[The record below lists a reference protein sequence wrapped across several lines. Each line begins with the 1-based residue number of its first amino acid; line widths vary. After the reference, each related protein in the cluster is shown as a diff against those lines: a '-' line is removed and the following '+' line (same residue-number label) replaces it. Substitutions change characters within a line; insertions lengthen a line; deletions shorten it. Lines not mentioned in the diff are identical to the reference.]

1 MPFLQSLSNFF
12 AGNPGANASSSRGAN
27 RRSVMNSTMDAFSL
41 PTAQGGSRYGNGTG
55 YGEGGLPTDS
65 ASSSPGPSRRGS
77 TAQGLYPPSKDSFAG
92 SPNYFPP
99 PTHTFHRLR
108 NALVNSFPELLE
120 TLNGPANPHLLADF
134 EAELGC
140 SLPRAVR
147 ESLLAVDG
155 QDLEASSNISGS
167 GGLFFGL
174 HFLPLEEIMREW
186 SFWRQAELDPMA
198 GNNAAVLAT
207 MASVPPNWIKKLYA
221 CRGWIPLLSDRT
233 GNYVGIDLDPG
244 SGGSWGQVIVF
255 GRDFDRKCVLWKGD
269 GEGGWGKWLASF
281 VEELESGE
289 GWEVEKSNSSD
300 DEDDIGYGSYNG
312 GGSYGEAGKGLRLA
326 GEYRGWNVLEAWW
339 DKSVRKWESLGMGLD
354 VEDIEKG
361 MEEARALAGYHDTP
375 GTGKGKGKAIEG
387 LGIGMR
393 VGENAAQVE
402 IPVLASPSIPAA
414 PGTPVPH
421 DSDVLLPPSS
431 PDQPPIPKI
440 RHPIPS
446 AIRIITPIAPAND
459 HPLKA
464 TTSASGYLSPPSRS
478 PPRYRRK
485 EPLPVPSPIDLPT
498 RADVQAMSA
507 IAQAEK
513 SGLRG
518 GWVMSLDTSAGN
530 ASRRSSRISPNSN
543 SEAEMVDIDL
553 EGGKLERIG
562 SPRMSDAEM
571 ERQREEEKLAL
582 AGLEHRRSP
591 VLMQPSRTPS
601 PLSREASLDGNNK
614 PNIAD
619 TSNIYNQYDH
629 NDQTPKA
636 FPRSSETLVSVPQSV
651 IAATQSIRL
660 PPRAANNSELNI
672 RTFVNEDERDRP
684 LIRNAGGTSSKV
696 TATRPGRKQR
706 ELSVISTTSQDE
718 LLLER
723 RSNSPSPSVMTT
735 TSANGDMAQ
744 SPITISMSRS
754 NSENEGRLASPI
766 VTSDSGRGSSIGAG
780 FRRVDRP
787 LEEDMEEISLDP
799 PSGAVRV

>member
-1 MPFLQSLSNFF
+1 MPFLQSISNFF
-12 AGNPGANASSSRGAN
+12 GGQSGTNGSSSRGAN

-41 PTAQGGSRYGNGTG
+41 PTARYANGPG
-55 YGEGGLPTDS
+55 YGDGGLPPDS
-65 ASSSPGPSRRGS
+65 AASSPGPSRRGS
-77 TAQGLYPPSKDSFAG
+77 IVYPPKDAFAG

-108 NALVNSFPELLE
+108 NALVDSFPELLE
-120 TLNGPANPHLLADF
+120 TLNGPANPHLLAAF

-155 QDLEASSNISGS
+155 QDLEACANISGS
-167 GGLFFGL
+167 GGLFMGL

-186 SFWRQAELDPMA
+186 AFWRQAEHDPMA

-233 GNYVGIDLDPG
+233 GNYVGVDLDPG
-244 SGGSWGQVIVF
+244 AGGSWGQVIVF
-255 GRDFDRKCVLWKGD
+255 GRDFDRKCVLWRGD

-289 GWEVEKSNSSD
+289 GWEADKTNNTSD
-300 DEDDIGYGSYNG
+300 EEEDIGYGSYNG
-312 GGSYGEAGKGLRLA
+312 GGSFGESGRGLRLG
-326 GEYRGWNVLEAWW
+326 GEYRGWTVLEAWW
-339 DKSVRKWESLGMGLD
+339 DKSVRKWESLGLGLD

-361 MEEARALAGYHDTP
+361 LEEARVLAGYSNEP
-375 GTGKGKGKAIEG
+375 EGKGKGKAVEG

-393 VGENAAQVE
+393 VGESAAQVE
-402 IPVLASPSIPAA
+402 IPVLGSPSIPAG

-421 DSDVLLPPSS
+421 DSDVLLPPAS
-431 PDQPPIPKI
+431 PEQPPIPKI
-440 RHPIPS
+440 RHPAPS
-446 AIRIITPIAPAND
+446 PVRVITPATD

-464 TTSASGYLSPPSRS
+464 STSASGYLSPPSRS
-478 PPRYRRK
+478 PPRSRRK

-498 RADVQAMSA
+498 RADVQAMAA

-518 GWVMSLDTSAGN
+518 GWVMNLDVSAGN
-530 ASRRSSRISPNSN
+530 ASRRASRVSAGD
-543 SEAEMVDIDL
+543 AEMVNIDL
-553 EGGKLERIG
+553 EGGRAEKFG

-591 VLMQPSRTPS
+591 VLIQPSRTPS
-601 PLSREASLDGNNK
+601 PLSRESSFDETPSTTG
-614 PNIAD
+614 
-619 TSNIYNQYDH
+619 SE
-629 NDQTPKA
+629 QTPRA
-636 FPRSSETLVSVPQSV
+636 TSRGPGSEGLISVPPSV
-651 IAATQSIRL
+651 IAATQSIRP

-684 LIRNAGGTSSKV
+684 VIRGSNS
-696 TATRPGRKQR
+696 RPGRKER
-706 ELSVISTTSQDE
+706 ESSVVSMTSQDE
-718 LLLER
+718 LLER
-723 RSNSPSPSVMTT
+723 ATTRSPSPSFTGEI
-735 TSANGDMAQ
+735 AH
-744 SPITISMSRS
+744 SPTAITMSRS
-754 NSENEGRLASPI
+754 NSEQEERLASPL
-766 VTSDSGRGSSIGAG
+766 VTAG
-780 FRRVDRP
+780 LRKGEKPV
-787 LEEDMEEISLDP
+787 EEELEEISL
-799 PSGAVRV
+799 GA

>member
-1 MPFLQSLSNFF
+1 MPFLQSISNFF
-12 AGNPGANASSSRGAN
+12 GGQSGTNGSSSRGAN

-41 PTAQGGSRYGNGTG
+41 PTA
-55 YGEGGLPTDS
+55 S
-65 ASSSPGPSRRGS
+65 AASSPGPSRRGS
-77 TAQGLYPPSKDSFAG
+77 SVYPPKDAFAG

-108 NALVNSFPELLE
+108 NALVDSFPELLE
-120 TLNGPANPHLLADF
+120 TLNGPANPHLLAAF

-155 QDLEASSNISGS
+155 QDLEACANISGS
-167 GGLFFGL
+167 GGLFMGL

-186 SFWRQAELDPMA
+186 AFWRQAEHDPMA

-233 GNYVGIDLDPG
+233 GNYVGVDLDPG
-244 SGGSWGQVIVF
+244 AGGSWGQVIVF
-255 GRDFDRKCVLWKGD
+255 GRDFDRKCVLWRGD

-289 GWEVEKSNSSD
+289 GWEADKTNNTSD
-300 DEDDIGYGSYNG
+300 EEEDIGYGSYNG
-312 GGSYGEAGKGLRLA
+312 GGSFGESGRGLRLG

-339 DKSVRKWESLGMGLD
+339 DKSVRKWESLGLGLD

-361 MEEARALAGYHDTP
+361 LEEARVLAGYANEP
-375 GTGKGKGKAIEG
+375 EGKGKGKAMEG

-393 VGENAAQVE
+393 VGESAAQVE
-402 IPVLASPSIPAA
+402 IPVLGSPSIPAG

-421 DSDVLLPPSS
+421 DSDVLLPPAS
-431 PDQPPIPKI
+431 PEQPPIPKI
-440 RHPIPS
+440 RHPAPS
-446 AIRIITPIAPAND
+446 PVRVITPATD

-464 TTSASGYLSPPSRS
+464 PTSASGYLSPPSRS
-478 PPRYRRK
+478 PPRSRRK

-498 RADVQAMSA
+498 RADVQAMAA

-518 GWVMSLDTSAGN
+518 GWVMNLDVSAGN
-530 ASRRSSRISPNSN
+530 ASRRASRVSAD
-543 SEAEMVDIDL
+543 EAEMVNIDL
-553 EGGKLERIG
+553 EGGRAEKFG

-571 ERQREEEKLAL
+571 ERQREEEKLAM

-601 PLSREASLDGNNK
+601 PLSRESSFDE
-614 PNIAD
+614 
-619 TSNIYNQYDH
+619 TSSITGSE
-629 NDQTPKA
+629 QTPRA
-636 FPRSSETLVSVPQSV
+636 TSRGPGSEGLISVPPSV
-651 IAATQSIRL
+651 IAATQSIRP

-672 RTFVNEDERDRP
+672 RTFINEDERDRP
-684 LIRNAGGTSSKV
+684 VIRGSNS
-696 TATRPGRKQR
+696 RPGRKER
-706 ELSVISTTSQDE
+706 ESSVVSMTSQDE
-718 LLLER
+718 LLER
-723 RSNSPSPSVMTT
+723 ATTRSPSPSF
-735 TSANGDMAQ
+735 TSEIAH
-744 SPITISMSRS
+744 SPTAITMSRS
-754 NSENEGRLASPI
+754 NSEQEERLASPL
-766 VTSDSGRGSSIGAG
+766 VTTGLRKGEKP
-780 FRRVDRP
+780 VEEE
-787 LEEDMEEISLDP
+787 LEEINL
-799 PSGAVRV
+799 GA